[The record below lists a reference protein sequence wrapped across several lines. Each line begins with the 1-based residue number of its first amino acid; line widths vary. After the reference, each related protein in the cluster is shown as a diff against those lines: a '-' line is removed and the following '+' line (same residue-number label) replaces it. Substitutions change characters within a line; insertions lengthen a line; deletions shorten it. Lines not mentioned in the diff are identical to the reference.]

1 MPWNV
6 PDNKYVDT
14 VVELARAYALF
25 LFDLGYF
32 KLTAFAAI
40 AAAKAYFLSRFNH
53 QTTLREVVGGRQQ
66 PLDLA
71 TYLARERHP
80 VVEKAVVLGAYE
92 RVPARLIAIRM
103 PEAIVNERRRQ
114 ARAVAKQRGYT
125 PSQKHLTLMAWNL
138 FITNVPATVWP
149 PKIVGIAYV

>member
-14 VVELARAYALF
+14 VVALARAYALF

-40 AAAKAYFLSRFNH
+40 AAAKAYFLSRLNH

-66 PLDLA
+66 VLDLA
-71 TYLARERHP
+71 TSLARESCA
-80 VVEKAVVLGAYE
+80 VVEKAIVLGAYD

-114 ARAVAKQRGYT
+114 AYTVAKQRGYT
-125 PSQKHLTLMAWNL
+125 PSQKHLTLMAWK
-138 FITNVPATVWP
+138 VMS
-149 PKIVGIAYV
+149 